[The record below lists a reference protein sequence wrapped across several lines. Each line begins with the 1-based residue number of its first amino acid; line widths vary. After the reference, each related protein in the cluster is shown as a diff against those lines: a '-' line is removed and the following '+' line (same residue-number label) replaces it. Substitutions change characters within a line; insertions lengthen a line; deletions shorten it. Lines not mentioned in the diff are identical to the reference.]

1 MARDYAKK
9 QSHKNSVPGWVWLLA
24 GLSIGL
30 FAAFL
35 VYLNKMPAQGPVDE
49 AAREVMAK
57 INSLKAK
64 VEKGKADIDANADKE
79 EKSGLKF
86 DFYSMLPEF
95 EVLVPE
101 DEIDAASGQQRTPEA
116 LVKYI
121 FQVGSFRSTGDADT
135 RRAQLALL
143 GMKSKIQT
151 VTIDGKKTWHRVR
164 IGPYQERAE
173 LNRVRRLLHNNEI
186 EFIVMKSK
194 DGDKRTL
201 R

>member
-9 QSHKNSVPGWVWLLA
+9 QSHKNAVPGWVWLLA

-57 INSLKAK
+57 INTLKAK
-64 VEKGKADIDANADKE
+64 VEKDNASTDANTAKEDKP
-79 EKSGLKF
+79 GLKF

-101 DEIDAASGQQRTPEA
+101 DEIDVATGQLREA
-116 LVKYI
+116 EVPVKYI
-121 FQVGSFRSTGDADT
+121 FQVGSFRSARDADT
-135 RRAQLALL
+135 RKAQLALL
-143 GMKSKIQT
+143 GMQSSLQT
-151 VTIDGKKTWHRVR
+151 VTIDGKQTWHRVR
-164 IGPYQERAE
+164 VGPYHERAD
-173 LNRVRRLLHNNEI
+173 LNRVRRLLHDNEI

-194 DGDKRTL
+194 DGE
-201 R
+201 